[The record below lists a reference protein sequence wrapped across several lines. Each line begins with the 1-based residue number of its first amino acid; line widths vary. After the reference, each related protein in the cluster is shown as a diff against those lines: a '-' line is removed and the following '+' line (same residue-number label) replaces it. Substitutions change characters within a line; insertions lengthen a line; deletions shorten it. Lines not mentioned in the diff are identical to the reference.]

1 MPAYMVAVCN
11 ITNMKPELKEYAEKS
26 AALSAQHGGKYL
38 VRGPYAELYE
48 GDLLEGKSVIVTE
61 YPSMADLK
69 AFIDSDEYAPVKQMR
84 HDFADSTLLIV
95 EGGD

>member
-1 MPAYMVAVCN
+1 MAAYMVAVCN

-26 AALSAQHGGKYL
+26 AALSAKHGGKYL

-48 GDLLEGKSVIVTE
+48 GDLLDGKSVIVTE

-69 AFIDSDEYAPVKQMR
+69 AFIDSDEYQKEIKPLR
-84 HDFADSTLLIV
+84 EGTGEYHIV
-95 EGGD
+95 LYGE